1 MKCRDHSLD
10 FISVPF
16 NWGHDILKDFFKDF
30 SSINGIEN
38 RKFGREETMKVTVI
52 YLREAGNVE

>member
-52 YLREAGNVE
+52 